1 MLLSFFFGKFSRLLL
16 LRFDNTCCRKIGS
29 IYIQI
34 KQHHIETIIADGVG
48 KYIL

>member
-16 LRFDNTCCRKIGS
+16 RFDNFCCRKIGS